1 MNEGYWQNVVR
12 ELVSD
17 ARYRTV
23 VKEYCKKY
31 NLERL
36 PNPQGHESDPTSG
49 YVYFKH
55 EEVKNGKISFNK
67 DVSSVDAGT
76 IVRILE
82 KGGHLA
88 PEQVE
93 ADENQENPPEMEVA
107 KPIQKIKLPKIG
119 EAIGEIK

>member
-1 MNEGYWQNVVR
+1 MNKGYWKNVAR

-23 VKEYCKKY
+23 VNDYCKKY
-31 NLERL
+31 DLKEL
-36 PNPQGHESDPTSG
+36 PNPQGYENDPTSG

-55 EEVKNGKISFNK
+55 EEVKNGKTFFNK

-76 IVRILE
+76 IVRILK

-93 ADENQENPPEMEVA
+93 ADRIQENPPEMEVA
-107 KPIQKIKLPKIG
+107 KPIQKINKLEKIG
-119 EAIGEIK
+119 NKK